1 MDELLRQSPVALPSK
16 PLATEVR
23 NHWVVV
29 REYENEG
36 AGPWLVDLS
45 HLTRWDFQ
53 DGRLDAHTPAGMVV
67 PEKAGECR
75 LESLILVNRMNRTQ
89 AAIWHLGKAETPGLP
104 AEPGYTDVSEATA
117 CLCLLGPDI
126 FSIAEA
132 LTDLDFMNP
141 QRQPPFLLQGPL
153 SHTACQMVILERK
166 KSGAGAMVFTF
177 ARGYARDMVHAV
189 IAAGERKG
197 LCPAGEDRFTS
208 WLTSAKAEEVKPG
221 N

>member
-1 MDELLRQSPVALPSK
+1 V
-16 PLATEVR
+16 ATEVR
-23 NHWVVV
+23 NHWVIVKA
-29 REYENEG
+29 YENEG

-53 DGRLDAHTPAGMVV
+53 DGRIDAHTPAGITV
-67 PEKAGECR
+67 PAAAGECR
-75 LESLILVNRMNRTQ
+75 LENRILLSRMNRTQ
-89 AAIWHLGKAETPGLP
+89 AAIWHLDNAKAPRLP

-117 CLCLLGPDI
+117 CLALLGPNL
-126 FSIAEA
+126 FSIVEV

-153 SHTACQMVILERK
+153 SHVTCQMVILDRQ
-166 KSGAGAMVFTF
+166 KSGAGAMVFTCS
-177 ARGYARDMVHAV
+177 RGFARDMVHAV

-208 WLTSAKAEEVKPG
+208 WLTSTKAER
-221 N
+221 